1 MQGARPILAFLAG
14 AAAVALAAMTA
25 APALSAGPLGPGEA
39 GVSATQKTK
48 RQGSGKKAHKK
59 KRKRPA
65 FRRYVACGTAI
76 EADPARHCRRQQD
89 KGAFFRSNRRTV
101 RFKVCVVFPARQVLC
116 AKRQRATKGELYVN
130 EITTQV
136 TGVHRVIWFVRGKRV
151 GSVRFRVTP

>member
-1 MQGARPILAFLAG
+1 MRLRTGLAALALAFAVVSIPAPKAD
-14 AAAVALAAMTA
+14 AAD
-25 APALSAGPLGPGEA
+25 
-39 GVSATQKTK
+39 
-48 RQGSGKKAHKK
+48 
-59 KRKRPA
+59 RPA
-65 FRRYVACGTAI
+65 FRTYVACAKVK
-76 EADPARHCRRQQD
+76 EARPARSCARSAE